1 MSESNELN
9 VNVPVVL
16 EVIKQLG
23 ALSTSLDNLT
33 STMQDDSNLDWTGED
48 KEGRTL
54 NEQLTPAEQGGG
66 QAVVDTKGAIDG
78 LVNSLGTTA
87 GLWKKTEDTNV
98 EMNQ

>member
-9 VNVPVVL
+9 VNVPVVQ

-23 ALSTSLDNLT
+23 ALTASLDNLT
-33 STMQDDSNLDWTGED
+33 SAMQDDSNLDWTGDD

-54 NEQLTPAEQGGG
+54 NEQLAPAEQSGV
-66 QAVVDTKGAIDG
+66 QAVTDTKGAVDG

-98 EMNQ
+98 EMNR